1 MENMINQYFCIEER
15 SSCIS
20 QEVRA
25 GITCFLTMSYI
36 LLVNA
41 QVLNVIGV
49 KASDIVIG
57 TSLSSGAGTM
67 ICGLFGNLP
76 FGLAPGIGLSAYLAY
91 GLVLE
96 NGLTLSQAF
105 TSVSETKYYVFLVF
119 L

>member
-1 MENMINQYFCIEER
+1 MENRLKQYFQIEQR
-15 SSCIS
+15 SSS
-20 QEVRA
+20 VGQEIRA

-57 TSLSSGAGTM
+57 TALSSGAGTM

-96 NGLTLSQAF
+96 NGLTISQAF
-105 TSVSETKYYVFLVF
+105 TAVSEC
-119 L
+119 